1 MRTLTSIYTWK
12 RSMCIVLLAILA
24 CAQVTPTVFANTP
37 TRTDS
42 KRTNPIPLI
51 NPVDL
56 GNSVQRTIASA
67 QSFALI
73 AFLLSPTP
81 QPVKTAVLSGAGAAA
96 LAAFVLYQECN
107 KNWDWC
113 KKVLSNPANLE
124 NYINTK
130 EFSRAVTTTTAMIQ
144 LDKKLVNSTI
154 LEAKK
159 PDFIQQVS
167 QIFLTTN
174 QRDLLGYL
182 KKFIDSKLSE
192 ARRSVERSRP
202 RIKLK

>member
-1 MRTLTSIYTWK
+1 
-12 RSMCIVLLAILA
+12 MCIVLLAILA

-96 LAAFVLYQECN
+96 LAAFVLYHECI
-107 KNWDWC
+107 KNWEWC
-113 KKVLSNPANLE
+113 KKALSNYGNLE
-124 NYINTK
+124 KYINSN
-130 EFSRAVTTTTAMIQ
+130 EFSRAVTTTTETIK
-144 LDKKLVNSTI
+144 LDKKSVNGII

-159 PDFIQQVS
+159 QGFIRQVS
-167 QIFLTTN
+167 QIFRTAN
-174 QRDLLGYL
+174 KGDLLDHL
-182 KKFIDSKLSE
+182 KKFIVSKLSE

-202 RIKLK
+202 RIK